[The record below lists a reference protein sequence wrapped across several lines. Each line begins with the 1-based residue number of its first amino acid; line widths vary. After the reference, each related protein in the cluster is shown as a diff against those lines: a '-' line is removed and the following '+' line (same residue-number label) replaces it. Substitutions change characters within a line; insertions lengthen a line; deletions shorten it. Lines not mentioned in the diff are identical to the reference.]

1 MLSLANDR
9 SHAPL
14 IPCPIP
20 HLLARSRP
28 SAWPTGCSPK
38 CSPKGCSP
46 KRSPKRSPK
55 GCSPHNRHVR
65 AKKLT
70 NMPIMRAAR
79 PAGGD
84 ACGLAKVWAARP
96 AGGGTRAGWRRCEL
110 RGRRGACGLAKVPAL
125 HQQLAAGPAV
135 GGSTSPGTRR
145 RLRQP
150 ACPRSGSSWTTIPGS
165 WSRGR

>member
-84 ACGLAKVWAARP
+84 ACGLAKVRAARP
-96 AGGGTRAGWRRCEL
+96 ATARAGWRRCRPCTSSSLQGRQSAALLPQEL
-110 RGRRGACGLAKVPAL
+110 GDGFGGQHARGQAVAGRRSQEVGVGVGEV
-125 HQQLAAGPAV
+125 AAAV
-135 GGSTSPGTRR
+135 HAR
-145 RLRQP
+145 
-150 ACPRSGSSWTTIPGS
+150 
-165 WSRGR
+165 